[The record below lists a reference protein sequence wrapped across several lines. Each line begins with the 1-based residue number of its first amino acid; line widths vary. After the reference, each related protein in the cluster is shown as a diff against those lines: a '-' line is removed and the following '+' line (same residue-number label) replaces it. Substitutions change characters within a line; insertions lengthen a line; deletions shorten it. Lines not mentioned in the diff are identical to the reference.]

1 MSAKRRNNN
10 SINPNQV
17 LKILLIVL
25 LVLVLVAGGLFI
37 FIQVKLGSI
46 NRVFSSTYGDES
58 TDITEI
64 EAVDWGEAGVA
75 TSVDGVVSVLLV
87 GQDTRTGERER
98 SDTMIILSVNKNT
111 SQITMVSLMR
121 DLYVQIPG
129 YSNNRLNAA
138 YQLGGFELLDETIEE
153 NFAIVI
159 DYNVEVDFDG
169 FENIIETLGGIDVE
183 LTAAEAEYING
194 KLDQDTLTEGVNHL
208 TGEEALWY
216 CRTRKV
222 GNSDFERTERQ
233 RRVLQIIFEELM
245 DASWLK
251 LLRVYDSVAGNI
263 TTDMN
268 NTQIISIAYSAYT
281 MELTEMNSYRIP
293 ADGTYYNATL
303 GAGMEVLI
311 PNDWDE
317 TRALLWDYL
326 YGDPEEAEDADISE

>member
-1 MSAKRRNNN
+1 MSAKRKNTN
-10 SINPNQV
+10 SANRV
-17 LKILLIVL
+17 LKVLLIVL
-25 LVLVLVAGGLFI
+25 VVLLLIAGGLFI
-37 FIQVKLGSI
+37 FIQVKLGAIS
-46 NRVFSSTYGDES
+46 RVFSSDYADES
-58 TDITEI
+58 TDITQI
-64 EAVDWGEAGVA
+64 EAVDRGEAGVA
-75 TSVDGVVSVLLV
+75 TSVDGVVNVLLV

-98 SDTMIILSVNKNT
+98 SDTMIILSINKNT
-111 SQITMVSLMR
+111 EQITMVSLMR

-138 YQLGGFELLDETIEE
+138 YQYGGFDLLDATIEE

-159 DYNVEVDFDG
+159 DYNVEVDFEG
-169 FENIIETLGGIDVE
+169 FEDIIETLGGIDVE

-194 KLDQDTLTEGVNHL
+194 KLKQDTLVEGVNHL

-222 GNSDFERTERQ
+222 GNADFERTERQ
-233 RRVLQIIFEELM
+233 RRVLEIIYEDLK

-251 LLRVYDSVAGNI
+251 LLKVYDSVADNI

-281 MELTEMNSYRIP
+281 MGKSEMNSYRIP
-293 ADGTYYNATL
+293 ADNMYYNATL
-303 GAGMEVLI
+303 GTGMEVLI

-326 YGDPEEAEDADISE
+326 YSDLEEETESDTGE

>member
-1 MSAKRRNNN
+1 MSAKRKRNDPANR
-10 SINPNQV
+10 V
-17 LKILLIVL
+17 LRILLIVL
-25 LVLVLVAGGLFI
+25 LVLVVIAGGLFI
-37 FIQVKLGSI
+37 FIQVKLGAI
-46 NRVFSSTYGDES
+46 GRVFSSNYGDES
-58 TDITEI
+58 TDITQI

-75 TSVDGVVSVLLV
+75 TSVDGVVNVLLV

-98 SDTMIILSVNKNT
+98 SDTMIILSINKNT
-111 SQITMVSLMR
+111 EQITMVSLMR

-138 YQLGGFELLDETIEE
+138 YQLGGFDLLDETIET

-159 DYNVEVDFDG
+159 DYNVEVDFEG

-183 LTAAEAEYING
+183 LTEAEAEYING
-194 KLDQDTLTEGVNHL
+194 KLKQDTLVEGVNHL
-208 TGEEALWY
+208 SGEEALWY

-233 RRVLQIIFEELM
+233 RRVLEIIFEDLK

-251 LLRVYDSVAGNI
+251 LLKAYDSVASSI

-281 MELTEMNSYRIP
+281 MDLSEMNSYRIP
-293 ADGTYYNATL
+293 ADNTYYNATL
-303 GAGMEVLI
+303 SAGMEVLI

-326 YGDPEEAEDADISE
+326 YSDPEEETETETDE

>member
-10 SINPNQV
+10 PANRV
-17 LKILLIVL
+17 LRVLLIVL
-25 LVLVLVAGGLFI
+25 LVLVLIAGGLFI
-37 FIQVKLGSI
+37 FIQVKLGAI
-46 NRVFSSTYGDES
+46 NRVFSTDYGDES

-75 TSVDGVVSVLLV
+75 TSVDGVVNVLLV

-98 SDTMIILSVNKNT
+98 SDTMIILSINKNT
-111 SQITMVSLMR
+111 QQITMVSLMR

-138 YQLGGFELLDETIEE
+138 YQYGGFELLDATIEE

-159 DYNVEVDFDG
+159 DYNVEVDFEG
-169 FENIIETLGGIDVE
+169 FEDIIETLGGIDVE
-183 LTAAEAEYING
+183 LTEAEAEYING
-194 KLDQDTLTEGVNHL
+194 KMDQDTLTEGVNHL

-216 CRTRKV
+216 VRTRKV

-233 RRVLQIIFEELM
+233 RRVLEIIYEDLM

-251 LLRVYDSVAGNI
+251 LLKVYDSVADNI
-263 TTDMN
+263 TTDMT

-281 MELTEMNSYRIP
+281 MDLSEMNSYRIP
-293 ADGTYYNATL
+293 ADGTYYNAIL

-326 YGDPEEAEDADISE
+326 YSDPEEETEAETDED